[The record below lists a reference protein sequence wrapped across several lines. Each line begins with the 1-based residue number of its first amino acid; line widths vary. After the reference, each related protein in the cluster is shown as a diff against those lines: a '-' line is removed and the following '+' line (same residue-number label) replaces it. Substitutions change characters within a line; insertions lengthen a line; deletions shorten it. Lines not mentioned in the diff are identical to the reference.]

1 MFSWEKSCSDWKG
14 LWTWNWIWFTWQL
27 QRCPR
32 ADILCL
38 VIQWCLTLCDPM
50 DYIAGQAPQNP
61 WRFSR
66 QEYWN
71 GLPCP
76 PPGDLPNP
84 RIKLRSPTVWVD
96 SLPSEPRGKPKNTGV
111 GSLSLLQGTS
121 WPRNRARV
129 SCIVGGFFTSWA
141 TREARFKGS
150 WHKKSAWIMF
160 YCWTGQLGR
169 KKRLTMT
176 KAEGFSVNHRKFSL
190 FLYQLRWQLHL
201 WSRGSTRRLETIC
214 STHVLKQC
222 SGLMYLLFPAA
233 FRGCLSGSSKLFLSW

>member
-1 MFSWEKSCSDWKG
+1 MKVKVTQLCPTLWDSMDCIVHGILQARILEWVVVPFSKG
-14 LWTWNWIWFTWQL
+14 SSQ
-27 QRCPR
+27 
-32 ADILCL
+32 
-38 VIQWCLTLCDPM
+38 
-50 DYIAGQAPQNP
+50 
-61 WRFSR
+61 SR
-66 QEYWN
+66 DQ
-71 GLPCP
+71 
-76 PPGDLPNP
+76 
-84 RIKLRSPTVWVD
+84 S
-96 SLPSEPRGKPKNTGV
+96 
-111 GSLSLLQGTS
+111 
-121 WPRNRARV
+121 RV

>member
-1 MFSWEKSCSDWKG
+1 M
-14 LWTWNWIWFTWQL
+14 WTWNWIWFTWQL

-111 GSLSLLQGTS
+111 GSLSLLQWVFPTQKL
-121 WPRNRARV
+121 NQ
-129 SCIVGGFFTSWA
+129 GFLHS
-141 TREARFKGS
+141 R
-150 WHKKSAWIMF
+150 WIF
-160 YCWTGQLGR
+160 
-169 KKRLTMT
+169 
-176 KAEGFSVNHRKFSL
+176 
-190 FLYQLRWQLHL
+190 YQLSYQGTPSPLSPL
-201 WSRGSTRRLETIC
+201 
-214 STHVLKQC
+214 
-222 SGLMYLLFPAA
+222 PADP
-233 FRGCLSGSSKLFLSW
+233 SQN